1 VVVEKGL
8 ELGTGIALVGK
19 DRLPRAGDE
28 ELLLDLEEI
37 VDVVLSNIHVPTMLV
52 RGLLSDVVTEEGVDD
67 LLARIPDATVVG
79 VDGAAH
85 T

>member
-1 VVVEKGL
+1 
-8 ELGTGIALVGK
+8 
-19 DRLPRAGDE
+19 
-28 ELLLDLEEI
+28 
-37 VDVVLSNIHVPTMLV
+37 MLV